1 MEKPVFHLW
10 RFWLKKVLLFPVFKQ
25 YLSSHQCWQS
35 LWAFGPKQEG
45 PVVGLEWQMDE
56 QWWAAGTRRAGA
68 LSAQNWKK
76 PILCEDTTALVL
88 EKPNGTPLFGGP
100 RPCCVWDT
108 LFMTLYKGLNFG
120 VLHCVILV
128 LSKGL
133 SVLNHRSIKLPL
145 CINAIDIKTN
155 GCWYNLNDKDQKH
168 RGSSIR
174 FNIGFVEWPWPLP
187 YHFWLLVP

>member
-25 YLSSHQCWQS
+25 YLSSHQCRQS
-35 LWAFGPKQEG
+35 LWAFRPKQEG

-56 QWWAAGTRRAGA
+56 QWWAAGTRRTGHWVPRIGKSQSSVKTQQ
-68 LSAQNWKK
+68 LWFWKN
-76 PILCEDTTALVL
+76 PMAHCC
-88 EKPNGTPLFGGP
+88 FGGP
-100 RPCCVWDT
+100 RPCCVCDT
-108 LFMTLYKGLNFG
+108 LLMTLYEGLNFG

-168 RGSSIR
+168 RGCSIR
-174 FNIGFVEWPWPLP
+174 FNISFFEWPWPLP
-187 YHFWLLVP
+187 YLFWLLVP